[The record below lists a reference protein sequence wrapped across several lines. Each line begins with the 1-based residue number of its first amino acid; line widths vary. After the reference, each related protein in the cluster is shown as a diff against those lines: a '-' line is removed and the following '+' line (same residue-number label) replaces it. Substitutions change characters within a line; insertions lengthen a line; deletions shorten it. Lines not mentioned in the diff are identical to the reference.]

1 MIEDYGRGVLVVDSA
16 RLPIPMEYRMRYLII
31 VGLLLSPGAT
41 AEIYKCVDPA
51 SGRMSF
57 TDKACEEQAPGEH
70 VPVDPT
76 NFDSGPKKQS
86 GNRTWTSQDPTR
98 AGSTDAGCRSSSTGY
113 RRNIEN
119 AKGAEQA
126 AQGDC

>member
-1 MIEDYGRGVLVVDSA
+1 
-16 RLPIPMEYRMRYLII
+16 MRYLLL
-31 VGLLLSPGAT
+31 VGLLLSPLVT
-41 AEIYKCVDPA
+41 AEIYKCVDPE
-51 SGRMSF
+51 SGLMSF
-57 TDKACEEQAPGEH
+57 TDKACDEHAPGEH

-98 AGSTDAGCRSSSTGY
+98 ANSADTGCRSTSTGY

-119 AKGAEQA
+119 AKGAEQT

>member
-1 MIEDYGRGVLVVDSA
+1 
-16 RLPIPMEYRMRYLII
+16 MEQRMRYLII
-31 VGLLLSPGAT
+31 VGLLLSPYAT
-41 AEIYKCVDPA
+41 AEIYKCVDPV

-76 NFDSGPKKQS
+76 NFDSGPKKQA

-98 AGSTDAGCRSSSTGY
+98 SSGTDAGCRSSSTGY

-126 AQGDC
+126 TQGGC